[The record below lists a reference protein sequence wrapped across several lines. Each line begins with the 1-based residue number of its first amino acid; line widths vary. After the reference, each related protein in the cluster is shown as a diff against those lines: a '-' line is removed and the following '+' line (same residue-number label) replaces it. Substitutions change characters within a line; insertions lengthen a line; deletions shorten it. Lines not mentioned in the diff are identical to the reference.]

1 MKISMWNIYA
11 RLKYDNIVAMIR
23 DGSETIET
31 ARWIV
36 SSFLNEKTVYVGEA
50 SVFFYTSNEGTVL
63 VHRND
68 LLLIPNSD
76 AEEVFNEVCSI
87 LERSEEHTSE
97 LQSRI

>member
-50 SVFFYTSNEGTVL
+50 SVFFYRSNEGTVL

-76 AEEVFNEVCSI
+76 AEEVFN
-87 LERSEEHTSE
+87 
-97 LQSRI
+97 

>member
-36 SSFLNEKTVYVGEA
+36 SSFLNEKTGDVGEA
-50 SVFFYTSNEGTVL
+50 SVFF
-63 VHRND
+63 
-68 LLLIPNSD
+68 
-76 AEEVFNEVCSI
+76 
-87 LERSEEHTSE
+87 
-97 LQSRI
+97 